1 MSEEKRALPAPSTDL
16 APMTRSALDEVLAQ
30 SRLNSRRRMILPFH
44 RGPEDSV
51 HRMLNALQMGSYVR
65 PHRHRS
71 PPKPE
76 AWVVLQGELLF
87 VTFFDDGEI
96 DEALTLSAW
105 GEQFGVDLVP
115 GRYHTLAALK
125 PDTVIYEVK
134 SGPYDVRDD
143 KEFAPWSPEEGSEQA
158 DAYLDDLLKRARE

>member
-1 MSEEKRALPAPSTDL
+1 
-16 APMTRSALDEVLAQ
+16 
-30 SRLNSRRRMILPFH
+30 MILPFH
-44 RGPEDSV
+44 RGPEDRV
-51 HRMLNALQMGSYVR
+51 HRMLNALQVGTYVR

-76 AWVVLQGELLF
+76 AWIVLRGELLF

-96 DEALTLSAW
+96 DDALTLSAD
-105 GEQFGVDLVP
+105 GEHFGVDLVP

-134 SGPYDVRDD
+134 SGPYDPKDD
-143 KEFAPWSPEEGSEQA
+143 KEFAPWSPEEDSEDA
-158 DAYLDDLLKRARE
+158 SAYLEELLQRALG